1 MYDIVPVQ
9 KLFQIWQKYNHDK
22 YRQARRLRQF
32 IEALCVPDIIY
43 DVKKKEKKKKT
54 KKKRKI
60 KNLKILSGFRFKNT
74 IIRVLACL
82 ILMYNLFILFLLHC
96 SRVFFI
102 ISFV

>member
-43 DVKKKEKKKKT
+43 DVKKKRKEKENEKKT
-54 KKKRKI
+54 KNKK
-60 KNLKILSGFRFKNT
+60 S
-74 IIRVLACL
+74 
-82 ILMYNLFILFLLHC
+82 
-96 SRVFFI
+96 
-102 ISFV
+102 